1 VKFPCGPVIHNPTLL
16 RVRRTRLPKLSEL
29 PGVGSTQRF
38 GHLIQGNFCPC
49 LFLDLQEVSGL
60 PAYMEREF
68 FVLQLILQFVTKGE
82 LAMIFI
88 SCFDA
93 VQEISLGLPQC

>member
-1 VKFPCGPVIHNPTLL
+1 VKSTCGPVIHKPTLL
-16 RVRRTRLPKLSEL
+16 RVRGIGLPKLSEL
-29 PGVGSTQRF
+29 PGVGSTQPF

-49 LFLDLQEVSGL
+49 LFLDLQEVSGF

-68 FVLQLILQFVTKGE
+68 FVLQLILEFVTKGE

-88 SCFDA
+88 SWF
-93 VQEISLGLPQC
+93 

>member
-1 VKFPCGPVIHNPTLL
+1 VKFPSGPVTHNPTLL

-29 PGVGSTQRF
+29 PGVGSTQPF
-38 GHLIQGNFCPC
+38 GHLIQ
-49 LFLDLQEVSGL
+49 VSGL